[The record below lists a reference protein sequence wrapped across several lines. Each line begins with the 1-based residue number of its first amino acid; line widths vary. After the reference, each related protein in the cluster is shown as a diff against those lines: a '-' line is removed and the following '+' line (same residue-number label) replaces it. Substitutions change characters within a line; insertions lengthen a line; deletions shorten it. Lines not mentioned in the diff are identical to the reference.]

1 MQTFESSKT
10 RIYSVL
16 WGISSIKKKMQH
28 HILFSEETGMHFKV
42 YSSRTS
48 HHIHLIWRSALVKCT
63 CMHMAN
69 RRKKESALTKALW
82 FGISRKARTKLQSN
96 EQVPKPKVFALPA
109 NYAEAKASLAP
120 PSLFFSVTGQQ
131 QNRPPF
137 PELYMCTWR
146 QQDAGQYTADGEN
159 HATSIPGSASC
170 SVSPTA
176 HCRFCDTVLRCAAAS
191 LSHCHYFSS
200 NS

>member
-1 MQTFESSKT
+1 MQTFASSKT
-10 RIYSVL
+10 RIYSVF

-109 NYAEAKASLAP
+109 NYAEAKASLSP
-120 PSLFFSVTGQQ
+120 LSLFFPLRGSSKTA
-131 QNRPPF
+131 PF
-137 PELYMCTWR
+137 SRIVHVYLEAARCRTVHRGWW
-146 QQDAGQYTADGEN
+146 E
-159 HATSIPGSASC
+159 SC
-170 SVSPTA
+170 DVNSGLGILLSVSHCPLQVLWYSTA
-176 HCRFCDTVLRCAAAS
+176 LCSGITES
-191 LSHCHYFSS
+191 LPLHFIE
-200 NS
+200 